1 MKILAMEVEKEGVRA
16 EDFAPHLK
24 EEARR
29 LWDLQQAGVVREA
42 YFRADRRTAVLV
54 LECEGLAQA
63 QEALGELPLARR
75 GLIRFDLVPLLPYS
89 GYARLFE

>member
-1 MKILAMEVEKEGVRA
+1 VKFLAMEVESEGART

-24 EEARR
+24 EEARS

-54 LECEGLAQA
+54 LECEGRDQA
-63 QEALGELPLARR
+63 EAALGGLPLARR